1 MSTIKE
7 LEKERIDTA
16 YLLAKFALRYKS
28 KDKKV
33 CEVFSD
39 VADYLSYASPKI
51 VSNIYYKKMKEDPE
65 ANSRFKHNQR
75 KTN

>member
-7 LEKERIDTA
+7 QEKERIDKA
-16 YLLAKFALRYKS
+16 YLLSKFALRYKP

-39 VADYLSYASPKI
+39 VADYLSYASPNI